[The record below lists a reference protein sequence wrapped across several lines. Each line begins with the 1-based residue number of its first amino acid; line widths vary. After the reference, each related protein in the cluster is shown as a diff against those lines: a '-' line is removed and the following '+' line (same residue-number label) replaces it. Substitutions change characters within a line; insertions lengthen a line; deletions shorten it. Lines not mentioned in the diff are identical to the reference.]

1 MSYIEEINQ
10 SINQSI
16 KMSSTLP
23 ILLFLILF
31 RIFFM
36 QFVCRT
42 VWTTIAKR
50 LNVFR
55 LNTHATMTSA
65 ASAVDKWSRAGWSV
79 RDVTVFR
86 LISARK
92 LTEITPFSPISGQFF
107 HCLLLCPWHTRN
119 RRQKT
124 VPKTG
129 TSFWRVWHALWYR
142 LFMVSVS
149 SNE

>member
-42 VWTTIAKR
+42 VWTTIDKR

-55 LNTHATMTSA
+55 LNTHDTMTSA

-107 HCLLLCPWHTRN
+107 HCLLLCPWHTYQKSAPKNGTKN
-119 RRQKT
+119 RYQFLTRLACT
-124 VPKTG
+124 LVPNFYG
-129 TSFWRVWHALWYR
+129 ISF
-142 LFMVSVS
+142 
-149 SNE
+149 